1 MTYDDGVIGV
11 YELTQEKV
19 PGKKPTEGLQEK
31 ERFAF
36 SYETLGINRYY
47 TALQAN
53 QKVESVVRIPGWH
66 EITANMHIAVIA
78 DADGTIDA
86 SCAQYRIVMVQ
97 PSIDE
102 YGLRITRLSLER
114 IGENYAVFT

>member
-47 TALQAN
+47 TALQAD
-53 QKVESVVRIPGWH
+53 QQIESVIRIPGWVM
-66 EITANMHIAVIA
+66 IPANRHIAVLA
-78 DADGTIDA
+78 DVDGNITGECD
-86 SCAQYRIVMVQ
+86 QFRIVMVQ
-97 PSIDE
+97 PTTDE
-102 YGLRITRLSLER
+102 DGLQITRLSLER
-114 IGENYAVFT
+114 LGENYAVFS